1 MEKDAKQ
8 LIDKYVNGL
17 CTPEEAAVVERWYY
31 NTDEQVEIDENRIDE
46 IGERI
51 WKEIPLGKSPVKK
64 YRLWPRL
71 AAAAAILIVGGAYL
85 IQQYGGFGTPSANV
99 YVNDIAPGKNK
110 AVLTLDNGRTIDLSD
125 AKKGL
130 VIDTRGLTY
139 EDGSSVAPQNEQV
152 AGLKRLNLSTPRGGT
167 YQVVLPDGSKVWL
180 NASSTLSF
188 PASFEKAESRR
199 VELVGEAYFEITKL
213 NSLASKAHVPFVVV
227 SKGQEVEVLGTHFD
241 VNCYED
247 ESTVRTTLLE
257 GSVKVSSA
265 AHKSA
270 LLKPNQQSVLSTS
283 NLTVKEIDADEV
295 ASWKDGYFRFNDESL
310 VSIMQKVS
318 RWYDVNVIYTDDQ
331 LKTETYAALTTR
343 FANVSKLLDKL
354 EQIGSAKFKID
365 GRTITIS
372 KK

>member
-8 LIDKYVNGL
+8 LIDKYVKGL
-17 CTPEEAAVVERWYY
+17 CTPEETAIVERWYY
-31 NTDEQVEIDENRIDE
+31 NVDEQVAIDEQRIDE
-46 IGERI
+46 IGQRI
-51 WKEIPLGKSPVKK
+51 WNEIPLGKAPVKK

-71 AAAAAILIVGGAYL
+71 VAAVAIVIVAGTYVTV
-85 IQQYGGFGTPSANV
+85 QYGGFKKQSANV

-110 AVLTLDNGRTIDLSD
+110 AILTLDNGKTIDLND
-125 AKKGL
+125 TKTGV

-139 EDGSSVAPQNEQV
+139 EDGSKVAQQSGQLT
-152 AGLKRLNLSTPRGGT
+152 GLKQLNLSTPRGGT

-188 PASFEKAESRR
+188 PATFEKAVTRR

-213 NSLASKAHVPFVVV
+213 SSTATKAHVAFIVV

-247 ESTVRTTLLE
+247 ESTVKTTLLE

-265 AHKSA
+265 ANQST
-270 LLKPNQQSVLSTS
+270 LLKPNQQSVLSS
-283 NLTVKEIDADEV
+283 HNLTVKEIDADEV

-310 VSIMQKVS
+310 ASIMQKVS
-318 RWYDVNVIYTDDQ
+318 RWYDVNVIFTDDQ

-354 EQIGSAKFKID
+354 EQIGSAKFKTE